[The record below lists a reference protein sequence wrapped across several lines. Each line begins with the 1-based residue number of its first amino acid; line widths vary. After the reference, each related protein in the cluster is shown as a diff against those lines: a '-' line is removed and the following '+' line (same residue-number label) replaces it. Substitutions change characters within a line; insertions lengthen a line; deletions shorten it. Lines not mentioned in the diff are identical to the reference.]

1 MSRDRKRP
9 AAPRHHSAA
18 PSAPAK
24 LPRIIDFSAA
34 GTIAKNSL
42 RINLRYPANFLIWG
56 VLPLFWFL
64 PFIFTGLAFTG
75 GTTSAAYQSQTG
87 YSNFIPYLVL
97 GWVVYT
103 YVDSSVWGVGNT
115 LRWYQFSGV
124 LEPMFMI
131 PAPRLSI
138 LLGAAVAEMVTTSV
152 STSILFCLSLLIF
165 GISFAASAILPVL
178 ILLFLMI
185 VGFTGFAF
193 ALSGLILVFK
203 DPSVLTELVDTI
215 IYILTPINYSIN
227 VLPLWAQPLSLILP
241 STFALVGI
249 REAALAAAGLPQLW
263 TDILIL
269 IILDIVF
276 WVAGI
281 GVFQVAEHHTRRK
294 GTLGEY

>member
-1 MSRDRKRP
+1 MASSRRQT
-9 AAPRHHSAA
+9 AAQPT
-18 PSAPAK
+18 PVK
-24 LPRIIDFSAA
+24 LPRVIDFSAA

-42 RINLRYPANFLIWG
+42 RISLRYPANFLIWG

-64 PFIFTGLAFTG
+64 PFIFTGIAFTG
-75 GTTSAAYQSQTG
+75 GTTSASYQSQTG
-87 YSNFIPYLVL
+87 YANFIPYLVL
-97 GWVVYT
+97 GWVVFT

-138 LLGAAVAEMVTTSV
+138 LLGAAVAEMVTTSI
-152 STSILFCLSLLIF
+152 STAILFGLSLVIF
-165 GISFAASAILPVL
+165 GLSFAASAVLPVL

-185 VGFTGFAF
+185 IGFTGFAF

-263 TDILIL
+263 IDIVMLV
-269 IILDIVF
+269 ILDVLF
-276 WVAGI
+276 WALGMLL
-281 GVFQVAEHHTRRK
+281 FQVAEHHTRRK